1 MALTSVGGSI
11 TDLGTILSLGTSNL
25 LLGRSSE
32 PGISIYLVFF
42 SILGC
47 LAGLSIE
54 QLLGLF

>member
-11 TDLGTILSLGTSNL
+11 TDLGTILSLGTSNS
-25 LLGRSSE
+25 LLGRSSV
-32 PGISIYLVFF
+32 PAININLF